1 MAFSTLAVLPQVLH
15 RDLFIVLSMLLLVIY
30 AVSRVIFPKLFAES
44 IAMEKLFGFRIK
56 EDLGSSIRPFS
67 TEHIYFTALYSF
79 NLSFVILFLVNGF
92 ATDLIE
98 MAWLQFS
105 EFWQGLLY
113 WLLCG
118 IAINLLVYLKYLLI
132 ALISWLF
139 NATLLT
145 SRHFIDLI
153 NASSLFFIFIAL
165 ILAIGSYRVFLP
177 GENLQMIVLV
187 TVLIFFFYR
196 SMLLYIRLI
205 QLSPY
210 SKLYIFS
217 YICSTELIPLLVG
230 VKFLTT

>member
-1 MAFSTLAVLPQVLH
+1 MLLFPLAVLPQVLH

-44 IAMEKLFGFRIK
+44 ITLEKLFGFRLK

-79 NLSFVILFLVNGF
+79 NLSFVILFLINGF
-92 ATDLIE
+92 NSDLGE
-98 MAWLQFS
+98 FPWLKIDA
-105 EFWQGLLY
+105 FWQGLFY
-113 WLLCG
+113 WVLG
-118 IAINLLVYLKYLLI
+118 GVVVNLLIYLKYLLI
-132 ALISWLF
+132 AILSWLF
-139 NATLLT
+139 NATVLT
-145 SRHFIDLI
+145 SRHFIDMV
-153 NASSLFFIFIAL
+153 NASSLFFIFVTLA
-165 ILAIGSYRVFLP
+165 LAISSYRIFLP
-177 GENLQMIVLV
+177 GQNLQIVIIAS
-187 TVLIFFFYR
+187 VLIFFFYR

-217 YICSTELIPLLVG
+217 YICSTELIPLFIG

>member
-1 MAFSTLAVLPQVLH
+1 MVFSTLAVLPQVQH
-15 RDLFIVLSMLLLVIY
+15 RDLFIVLSMLLLVVY

-44 IAMEKLFGFRIK
+44 IAMEKLFGFRLR

-79 NLSFVILFLVNGF
+79 NLSFVILFLANGF
-92 ATDLIE
+92 ATDLVQVG
-98 MAWLQFS
+98 WLQFNG
-105 EFWQGLLY
+105 FGQGLLY

-118 IAINLLVYLKYLLI
+118 IGVNLLIYLKYLLI

-139 NATLLT
+139 NAKVLT

-177 GENLQMIVLV
+177 GENLQMIVLIS
-187 TVLIFFFYR
+187 VLIFFFYR
-196 SMLLYIRLI
+196 SMLLYFRLI

-230 VKFLTT
+230 VKFFTT